1 MSFPVAGIG
10 ASAGGLDAI
19 VGLLGGLPTPTGTAF
34 VLVQHL
40 DPAHGSLLTEILT
53 KKIPLTVIQA
63 EDGMILEPEH
73 LYVIPPNATLTL
85 VNGALCLRGR
95 ESSEERHRP
104 IDLLFNSLAEECG
117 HNAIGVVLSG
127 TGSDGARGVQ
137 RIKETGGITF
147 AQDIASAQFDGMP
160 KSAIET
166 GCVDFVLPP
175 IEIARKLAKISQH
188 PYLNSAAW
196 GSGELQPVPENQL
209 TDVFRV
215 LLAKCP
221 VDFSHYKRSTIQQ
234 RIARRVAL
242 HHLKGLEDYV
252 DLLRE
257 DPAEVQAL
265 CRDFLIGVTGFF
277 RDPDSFAGLVETVF
291 PKLINGRSSTDTLRI
306 WVPGCAT
313 GEEVY
318 SIAISFIEFW
328 GNRINAP
335 AIQIFGT
342 DLSEAAIQTA
352 RRGVYPEGIVREVS
366 SERLQRFFGKLD
378 RHYQIAKPVRD
389 LCLFAQQDVAYDPPF
404 SRLDLVS
411 CRNVLIYLDQELQ
424 QRVVRFFYYALKP
437 NGFLMLG
444 PSETIGQYSN
454 LFRLMDTRHRIY
466 RREALAGP
474 SNVESEPVWNA
485 SPRTPGDR
493 AVVVVPAVVEKDRA
507 QRETERLLARF
518 APACI
523 LVEDNLNILYFHGN
537 TDRYLQHADGR
548 ASLNLQKL
556 ARPGLLIQLSAAIQQ
571 ARTEGAPVRRE
582 AVSVEMP
589 DGIGKLDFQVI
600 PLKMPD
606 LETPF
611 YVILFED
618 PSPHHKQPK
627 QGKRLFKWL
636 ANLPGGAVVAQTN
649 EGAPLLQREL
659 EATREYLKTIIEQ
672 HESAKEEL
680 HSANEELAT
689 TNEEFQSA
697 NEELETAKEEL
708 EATNEELATTN
719 EELATTNDELR
730 NRNRDLNE
738 LNESLRQSS
747 DYREAIIETMRES
760 LLVLDGD
767 LRVKKAN
774 HAFYELFE
782 TRPEETE
789 GCFLYN
795 LAGGRWDIPPLRKLL
810 EEVLPKNV
818 VLRDYEVSQSFPWIG
833 DRTLVLNARRLP
845 GDEQRNEMILLAIED
860 VSEHASALYAIRDR
874 RKDEFLAMLA
884 HELRNPLAPICYAM
898 RLLRMG
904 DVSTATAKQYD
915 IIDRQLEDLVRL
927 VDDLLDVGRITR
939 GDIVL
944 KKQVVYLV
952 DIVHQVVE
960 QTRQQIDEKKQQ
972 LDLSLPATPLC
983 IDADPIRLKQVI
995 SNLLSNAAKYTD
1007 PGGRIALTLDRQDGA
1022 ALLRVH
1028 DTGIGMDSETLHHV
1042 FELFYQA
1049 DTAFSRTRG
1058 GLGVGLTLVR
1068 RLVELHGGRIDA
1080 YSEGLG
1086 KGSEFTVRLP
1096 LISAAD
1102 GPVQSVEM
1110 PPTELPPVPSGGRR
1124 ILIVDDNAD
1133 TAETVALL
1141 VQSWGYKTAI
1151 ANDATAAIEVAKSFR
1166 PDIALL
1172 DIGLPRMNGFELA
1185 RSLRKLPESA
1195 KILLIAITG
1204 YGREQDRE
1212 AAHLAGFN
1220 HYMVKPVD
1228 VDRLR
1233 ALLASFD

>member
-1 MSFPVAGIG
+1 M
-10 ASAGGLDAI
+10 
-19 VGLLGGLPTPTGTAF
+19 VGLLGKLPTPTGMAF

-40 DPAHGSLLTEILT
+40 DPAHASLLTEILT

-73 LYVIPPNATLTL
+73 LYVIPPDATLTL
-85 VNGALCLRGR
+85 ANGALCLRGR
-95 ESSEERHRP
+95 ETSEERHRP

-196 GSGELQPVPENQL
+196 ASGELQPVPENQL
-209 TDVFRV
+209 KDVFRV
-215 LLAKCP
+215 LLAKCA
-221 VDFSHYKRSTIQQ
+221 VDFTHYKRSTIQR

-277 RDPDSFAGLVETVF
+277 RDPESFAGLVETVF
-291 PKLINGRSSTDTLRI
+291 PKLIDGRSSTDTLRV

-335 AIQIFGT
+335 AVQIFGT
-342 DLSEAAIQTA
+342 DLSEAAIEKA

-366 SERLQRFFGKLD
+366 TERLQRFFVKLD

-389 LCLFAQQDVAYDPPF
+389 LCLFARQDVAYDPPF

-411 CRNVLIYLDQELQ
+411 CRNVLIYIDQELQ

-437 NGFLMLG
+437 DGFLMLG
-444 PSETIGQYSN
+444 PSETIGQYSD

-474 SNVESEPVWNA
+474 SNPESEPVWNA
-485 SPRTPGDR
+485 APQRPGDR
-493 AVVVVPAVVEKDRA
+493 AVAVVPAVLEKDRA
-507 QRETERLLARF
+507 QRETERLLLARF

-537 TDRYLQHADGR
+537 TGRYLQHADGR

-556 ARPGLLIQLSAAIQQ
+556 ACPGLLIQLSAAIQQ
-571 ARTEGAPVRRE
+571 ARTEGTPVRRE
-582 AVSVEMP
+582 AVPVEVP

-600 PLKMPD
+600 PLKVPD

-611 YVILFED
+611 YVILFEE
-618 PSPHHKQPK
+618 PSPHQQPK
-627 QGKRLFKWL
+627 QGRRLFKWL

-649 EGAPLLQREL
+649 KGAPLLQREL
-659 EATREYLKTIIEQ
+659 EATREYLRAIIEE

-680 HSANEELAT
+680 QSANEELAT

-719 EELATTNDELR
+719 DELR
-730 NRNRDLNE
+730 TRNRDLNE
-738 LNESLRQSS
+738 LNESLKQSN

-767 LRVKKAN
+767 LRVKRAN
-774 HAFYELFE
+774 HAFYEFFE

-795 LAGGRWDIPPLRKLL
+795 IAGGRWDIPALRKLL
-810 EEVLPKNV
+810 GEILPKNV
-818 VLRDYEVSQSFPWIG
+818 VLRDYELSQSLPGIG
-833 DRTLVLNARRLP
+833 DRTLVLNARRML
-845 GDEQRNEMILLAIED
+845 GDERRNEMILLAIED
-860 VSEHASALYAIRDR
+860 VSEHAAALYAIRDR

-884 HELRNPLAPICYAM
+884 HELRNPLAPICNAM

-904 DVSTATAKQYD
+904 EVSTATAKQYD

-944 KKQVVYLV
+944 KKQVVDLV

-972 LDLSLPATPLC
+972 LDLSLPATPLR
-983 IDADPIRLKQVI
+983 IDGDPIRLKQVI

-1007 PGGRIALTLDRQDGA
+1007 PAGRIALTIERQDGE

-1068 RLVELHGGRIDA
+1068 RLVELHGGRIDV

-1110 PPTELPPVPSGGRR
+1110 PPTELPLVPSGGRR

-1133 TAETVALL
+1133 TAATVALL
-1141 VQSWGYKTAI
+1141 VQSWGYETAI
-1151 ANDATAAIEVAKSFR
+1151 ANDATVAIEVAKSFR
-1166 PDIALL
+1166 PHIALL
-1172 DIGLPRMNGFELA
+1172 DIGLPGMSGFELVG
-1185 RSLRKLPESA
+1185 RLRQLPEMRP
-1195 KILLIAITG
+1195 T
-1204 YGREQDRE
+1204 RTNFR
-1212 AAHLAGFN
+1212 
-1220 HYMVKPVD
+1220 
-1228 VDRLR
+1228 
-1233 ALLASFD
+1233 LAS